1 MCKYCDKLPAAETI
15 GFKLNHRSRYG
26 RALVY
31 EAFRARGKLTI
42 DEIRIVVWP
51 DGEARDKS
59 TIHVFISRMD
69 LVLKKHGI
77 AILRGIGEDSSTY
90 RLGPA

>member
-1 MCKYCDKLPAAETI
+1 MCAYCDELPTAETI
-15 GFKLNHRSRYG
+15 GFNLNHRSRHG

-31 EAFRARGKLTI
+31 DAFRARGKLTI

-51 DGEARDKS
+51 DGEARDHS
-59 TIHVFISRMD
+59 TIYVFISRMD
-69 LVLKKHGI
+69 RVLKKHGI
-77 AILRGIGEDSSTY
+77 AILRGIGKDSSTY